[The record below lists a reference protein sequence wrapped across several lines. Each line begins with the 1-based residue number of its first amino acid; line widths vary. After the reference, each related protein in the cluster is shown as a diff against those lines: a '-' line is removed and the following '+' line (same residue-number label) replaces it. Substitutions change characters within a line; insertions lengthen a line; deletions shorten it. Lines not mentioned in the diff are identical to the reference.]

1 MAAQR
6 RDLDIAAMRRARAKG
21 ATYREVAATFGV
33 STGTAWNR
41 TRGVV
46 LEGGHVVA
54 GHGRSEISASV
65 ATHGQGNG

>member
-6 RDLDIAAMRRARAKG
+6 RDLDIAAMRRARAEG
-21 ATYREVAATFGV
+21 ATYRDIAATFRV

-54 GHGRSEISASV
+54 GHGATEPIAASANTTQNKV
-65 ATHGQGNG
+65 